1 MYLGLVIYGSLDSL
15 TGGYIYDRILVD
27 YLRQCGHRVDII
39 SLAPRNYGRHFLDG
53 FSRALRSKLIHSAY
67 DILLQDELNHPS
79 LGRINHILQRKTN
92 FPIVAIVHQVLCSQ
106 PRNRLLN
113 RIYKAVETHYLKS
126 VDAFIFN
133 SDTTRQTVEALVNCR
148 QSSMVARPAGDRLG
162 HLPSPDLIGSR
173 ARATGPLRLVFVGNV
188 LPHKGLTP
196 LIRGLSNLSSAPW
209 HLSIV
214 GSLTM
219 NPPHV
224 RRIRKLIDRLNLR
237 RQVELA
243 GPKNGSELASLLAR
257 SHVFVMPYSREGF
270 GMAHLEA
277 MAFALPVIG
286 SSTGAVKEFVIPGQ
300 NGFLIDPGDTKT
312 VNDCINRLHQDRQI
326 LIKMSRTAWQ
336 TYYDRPKWNDTMEAI
351 EGFLIEL
358 LQNNANH

>member
-27 YLRQCGHRVDII
+27 YLRQCDHRVDII
-39 SLAPRNYGRHFLDG
+39 SLAPRDYGRHFLDG

-148 QSSMVARPAGDRLG
+148 QSSMVARPAG
-162 HLPSPDLIGSR
+162 
-173 ARATGPLRLVFVGNV
+173 
-188 LPHKGLTP
+188 
-196 LIRGLSNLSSAPW
+196 
-209 HLSIV
+209 
-214 GSLTM
+214 
-219 NPPHV
+219 
-224 RRIRKLIDRLNLR
+224 
-237 RQVELA
+237 
-243 GPKNGSELASLLAR
+243 
-257 SHVFVMPYSREGF
+257 
-270 GMAHLEA
+270 
-277 MAFALPVIG
+277 
-286 SSTGAVKEFVIPGQ
+286 
-300 NGFLIDPGDTKT
+300 
-312 VNDCINRLHQDRQI
+312 
-326 LIKMSRTAWQ
+326 
-336 TYYDRPKWNDTMEAI
+336 RP
-351 EGFLIEL
+351 
-358 LQNNANH
+358 